1 MLKKIGCYLLII
13 CILCT
18 GCTNHESGAF
28 FAWMD
33 GYLAMGVGEEF
44 DIALT
49 CFFDKNQIPFNKNN
63 VESLSFDNLDQVAIS
78 DYSIT
83 SLDTDEM
90 LPYDGYVFNLTVNAK
105 DKGVYRTDKLNAM
118 IDGSSIMFPI
128 GKWVFDVQD
137 DVLSTEFDD
146 IIDIMSSP
154 VAGAG
159 RNFVYDYKICSPNV
173 MIKNIWISED
183 VLLFDDEGLP
193 SSNEVELPEVMN
205 APINFI
211 RPKVTLSIDDEEK
224 TVLGMSYYSGS
235 MGIQEDILD
244 KSKAHNSAK

>member
-44 DIALT
+44 NIALT

-63 VESLSFDNLDQVAIS
+63 VESLNFDNLDQVAIS

-146 IIDIMSSP
+146 
-154 VAGAG
+154 
-159 RNFVYDYKICSPNV
+159 
-173 MIKNIWISED
+173 
-183 VLLFDDEGLP
+183 EGLS

>member
-1 MLKKIGCYLLII
+1 MKKTGCYLLII

-18 GCTNHESGAF
+18 GCTNHESDAF

-146 IIDIMSSP
+146 
-154 VAGAG
+154 
-159 RNFVYDYKICSPNV
+159 
-173 MIKNIWISED
+173 
-183 VLLFDDEGLP
+183 EGLP